1 MRTLHFSQMTVYIS
15 KIWR

>member
-1 MRTLHFSQMTVYIS
+1 LHFSQMTVYIS